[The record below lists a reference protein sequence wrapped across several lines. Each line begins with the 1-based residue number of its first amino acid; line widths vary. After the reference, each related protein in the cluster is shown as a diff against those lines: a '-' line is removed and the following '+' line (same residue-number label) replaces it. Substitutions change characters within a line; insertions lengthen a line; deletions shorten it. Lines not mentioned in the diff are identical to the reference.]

1 MRSSFAVFCPDF
13 KSASQLREKAEGS
26 SISEN
31 RFDRVSNGIVDAL
44 KDFEHT
50 LEMGVD
56 KTCRSVAE
64 LVYAIQE
71 PIGSSWVPKEV
82 AQGIHKLNFQKIGD
96 KDHIAICTDISSESM
111 KLGGLIARICRMT
124 IKDNNE
130 ERASTFQ

>member
-50 LEMGVD
+50 LEMGGVG
-56 KTCRSVAE
+56 KM
-64 LVYAIQE
+64 E